1 MTLAQQA
8 CEVQPTLEELLALRP
23 HAQALPALCQLAAR
37 SGFSGTRA
45 SGQRGR
51 GLLFEELRHYQPGDD
66 TRRLDWKATRRTG
79 QPMVQVFTEE
89 RERPVQLLLDLQARM
104 QFGSRCQFKA
114 ALAVRLAAL
123 LLWQSQAKG
132 DRLGALICRPG
143 QREQIR
149 PRRSEQA
156 CLHLLQ
162 QLCLTEPLQ
171 TGPAHRI
178 SPTESDDQLAGGLL
192 ELGRLAHH
200 SSDLWLISDLEGLC
214 ALADGPLLSLARH
227 NQLNLVLISDPL
239 EQQLPDAGR
248 WPLSDGQQYLLLD
261 SSDPDLRQ
269 RYAADYQHQLH
280 SLQRRLAPL
289 PLTLLMLTTATPLL
303 EQLAPLVG
311 RR

>member
-1 MTLAQQA
+1 MSGSPHPDASW
-8 CEVQPTLEELLALRP
+8 PTLEELLALRAD
-23 HAQALPALCQLAAR
+23 AQALPALSQLAAR
-37 SGFSGTRA
+37 SGFSGSRA
-45 SGQRGR
+45 SVQRGR

-66 TRRLDWKATRRTG
+66 TRRLDWQATRRTG

-104 QFGSRCQFKA
+104 QFGSRCQLKS
-114 ALAVRLAAL
+114 ALAIRLAAL
-123 LLWQSQAKG
+123 LLWQSQTQG
-132 DRLGALICRPG
+132 DRLGALICRAG

-162 QLCLTEPLQ
+162 QLCLTPSAQ
-171 TGPAHRI
+171 RPSHTDA
-178 SPTESDDQLAGGLL
+178 SDQLPQGLL
-192 ELGRLAHH
+192 ELGRLARH
-200 SSDLWLISDLEGLC
+200 SSDLWLISDLDGLC

-248 WPLSDGQQYLLLD
+248 WPFSEGQQYLLLD

-303 EQLAPLVG
+303 HQLAPLAG